1 MSINIIKYQDRL
13 KFQVQSES
21 KKIFDP
27 VRKKY
32 VALTPEEFV
41 RQLFVVY
48 LIEELKIPVKHIAIE
63 RSIKIHNKNYRFD
76 ILVFDNN
83 AKPKMIIE
91 CKSHKVK
98 LTEAVAI
105 QVSKYNI
112 SLIAE
117 YLCVTNGKQSLFYRI
132 DYEKQSIKT
141 VNASEII
148 EISVNNI
155 G

>member
-13 KFQVQSES
+13 KFQVKSES

-48 LIEELKIPVKHIAIE
+48 LIEDLKIPVKHIAVE

-83 AKPKMIIE
+83 AKPKMIVE
-91 CKSHKVK
+91 CKSHKVN

-112 SLIAE
+112 ALNAE

-141 VNASEII
+141 VNASELMVK
-148 EISVNNI
+148 SVKNTA
-155 G
+155 

>member
-1 MSINIIKYQDRL
+1 VSINIIKYQNRL
-13 KFQVQSES
+13 KFQLKSES
-21 KKIFDP
+21 KKVFDP

-32 VALTPEEFV
+32 VVLTPEEFV

-48 LIEELKIPVKHIAIE
+48 LTEELKFPVKHIAIE
-63 RSIKIHNKNYRFD
+63 RNIKIHNKNYRFD

-83 AKPKMIIE
+83 AKPKMIVE
-91 CKSHKVK
+91 CKSHKIK

-112 SLIAE
+112 ALNAE
-117 YLCVTNGKQSLFYRI
+117 YLCVTNGRQSLFYKI
-132 DYEKQSIKT
+132 DYKNQSIKT

-148 EISVNNI
+148 EKSVNI
-155 G
+155 KE

>member
-83 AKPKMIIE
+83 AKPKMIVE

-112 SLIAE
+112 ALNAE

-141 VNASEII
+141 VNASELIVK
-148 EISVNNI
+148 SVKNTV
-155 G
+155 

>member
-1 MSINIIKYQDRL
+1 VSINIIKYQNRL
-13 KFQVQSES
+13 KFQVKSES

-48 LIEELKIPVKHIAIE
+48 LIEELKIPVKHIAVE

-83 AKPKMIIE
+83 AKPKMIVE

-112 SLIAE
+112 ALNAK

-141 VNASEII
+141 VNASELMVK
-148 EISVNNI
+148 SVKNTA
-155 G
+155 

>member
-1 MSINIIKYQDRL
+1 VSINIIKYQDRL

-83 AKPKMIIE
+83 AKPKMIVE

-112 SLIAE
+112 ALNAE

-141 VNASEII
+141 VNASELIVK
-148 EISVNNI
+148 SVKNTV
-155 G
+155 